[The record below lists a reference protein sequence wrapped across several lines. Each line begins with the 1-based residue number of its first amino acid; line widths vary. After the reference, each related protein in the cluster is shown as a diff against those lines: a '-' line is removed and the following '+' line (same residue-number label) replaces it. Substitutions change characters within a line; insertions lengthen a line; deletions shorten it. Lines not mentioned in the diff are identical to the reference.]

1 MIASIIPHVDDLH
14 ADQLVNRTVV
24 MIDAFR
30 ASSCMVTALANG
42 ALFIIPAET
51 VSKARE
57 LATAGMLTGGERF
70 GKSLEG
76 FDLGNSP
83 ADYSANRV
91 KNKGI
96 VMTTTNGTRALLKAN
111 RASEIRVGCFLN
123 ASTCAKTIRDLHRDV
138 VFLCAG
144 TRGSFSM
151 EDGIAAGCILHHLL
165 EVNPSVELSDLAH
178 TLRLGY
184 LSCQERLTEILSM
197 SQAGR
202 RLGAQGHHRD
212 LLDCLQTDRYDI
224 VPRWKQGRI
233 IR

>member
-1 MIASIIPHVDDLH
+1 MIATVIPHVDDLH

-57 LATAGMLTGGERF
+57 LATDGILTGGERF

-83 ADYSANRV
+83 ADYSADRV
-91 KNKGI
+91 NNKGI
-96 VMTTTNGTRALLKAN
+96 VMTTTNGTRALLKAD

-123 ASTCAKTIRDLHRDV
+123 ASSCAKAIRDLHRDV

-144 TRGSFSM
+144 TRGSFSL
-151 EDGIAAGCILHHLL
+151 EDGMAAGCILHHLL
-165 EVNPSVELSDLAH
+165 EVIPSAELSDLAH

-184 LSCQERLTEILSM
+184 LSCRERLTDILPM

-202 RLGAQGHHRD
+202 RLIARGHRRD
-212 LLDCLQTDRYDI
+212 LLDCLQRDRYDI
-224 VPRWKQGRI
+224 VPRWQQGRI

>member
-24 MIDAFR
+24 MIDVFR
-30 ASSCMVTALANG
+30 ASSCIVTALANG
-42 ALFIIPAET
+42 ALFILPAET

-57 LATAGMLTGGERF
+57 LATVGTLSGGERF

-83 ADYSANRV
+83 ADYSKDRV

-123 ASTCAKTIRDLHRDV
+123 ASSCAKAIRGLHRDV
-138 VFLCAG
+138 IFLCAG
-144 TRGSFSM
+144 TRGGFSL
-151 EDGIAAGCILHHLL
+151 EDGMAAGCILHHLL
-165 EVNPSVELSDLAH
+165 EINPAAELSDQAH
-178 TLRLGY
+178 ALRLGY
-184 LSCQERLTEILSM
+184 LSCREHLTEILTM

-202 RLGAQGHHRD
+202 RLIARGYRRD
-212 LLDCLQTDRYDI
+212 LLDCLQKDRYDI
-224 VPRWKQGRI
+224 VPRWQQGRI
-233 IR
+233 IS